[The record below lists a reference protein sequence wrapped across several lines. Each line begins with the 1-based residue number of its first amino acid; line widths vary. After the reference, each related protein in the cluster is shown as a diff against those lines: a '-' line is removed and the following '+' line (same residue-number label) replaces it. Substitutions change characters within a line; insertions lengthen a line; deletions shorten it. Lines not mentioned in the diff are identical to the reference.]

1 MDNYPGFRPEGRM
14 QEGVKVEIPADRYM
28 AMGDN
33 SASSLDS
40 RYWGSIP
47 AKDVVGR
54 PLLIYYPFTK
64 RWGPA
69 P

>member
-1 MDNYPGFRPEGRM
+1 M
-14 QEGVKVEIPADRYM
+14 EGVKVEIPPDRYM

>member
-1 MDNYPGFRPEGRM
+1 MN
-14 QEGVKVEIPADRYM
+14 VPARSY
-28 AMGDN
+28 AAFGDN

-40 RYWGSIP
+40 RYWGFIP
-47 AKDVVGR
+47 DKDVVGK
-54 PLLIYYPFTK
+54 PLFIYYPFTT

>member
-1 MDNYPGFRPEGRM
+1 MD
-14 QEGVKVEIPADRYM
+14 VPANEY
-28 AMGDN
+28 AAFGDN

-40 RYWGSIP
+40 RYWGTIP

-54 PLLIYYPFTK
+54 PLFIYYPFTR